1 VVFLRGFRAFVVRA
15 VTLRVAVIGV
25 GHLGKHHARIL
36 SSLPGV
42 ELVAVVDTN
51 RERAAEIAAANRT
64 WAKFDCHEL
73 LGRVDAVTIAV
84 PTELHCEVALPF
96 LEAGVPVLV
105 EKPIARSL
113 SEADEMIEAAADAGV
128 ILAVGQTERFNP
140 ALAAARPLVTD
151 PRFIEV
157 HRLGTFPERSLDI
170 DVVFDLMIHDLDVVL
185 SLVDSDVESLEA
197 VGVPVITNRVD
208 IANARLRFAN
218 GCIVNLTASRISR
231 DRVRKIRFFQPS
243 AYVSI
248 DYATQK
254 VEVYRLVKDGGPLDA
269 AQGRPFDAA
278 QARPSIEGGEIAVA
292 SEEPLKRELADFV
305 AAIVERRAPVVTG
318 EAGRRALS
326 LAQEIADKIAMET
339 QPI

>member
-1 VVFLRGFRAFVVRA
+1 M
-15 VTLRVAVIGV
+15 LRVAVVGV

-42 ELVAVVDTN
+42 TLVAVVDTN
-51 RERAAEIAAANRT
+51 RARADEIAAANRT
-64 WAKFDCHEL
+64 RAVYDCREI
-73 LGRVDAVTIAV
+73 LGQVDAVTIAV
-84 PTELHCEVALPF
+84 PTEQHRHVSLPF
-96 LEAGVPVLV
+96 LKARVPVLV

-113 SEADEMIEAAADAGV
+113 TEADEMIDAAGDAGV

-140 ALAAARPLVTD
+140 ALAAARPLLTD

-254 VEVYRLVKDGGPLDA
+254 VEVYRLVKGDGPASVDA
-269 AQGRPFDAA
+269 SQG
-278 QARPSIEGGEIAVA
+278 RPSIEGGEMAVPN
-292 SEEPLKRELADFV
+292 EEPLRRELADFV
-305 AAIVERRAPVVTG
+305 DAIAARRAPKVTG
-318 EAGRRALS
+318 EAGRRALA
-326 LAQEIADKIAMET
+326 LAQEIVDKMGAAT
-339 QPI
+339 

>member
-1 VVFLRGFRAFVVRA
+1 VLDHRD
-15 VTLRVAVIGV
+15 IV
-25 GHLGKHHARIL
+25 GQ
-36 SSLPGV
+36 
-42 ELVAVVDTN
+42 
-51 RERAAEIAAANRT
+51 
-64 WAKFDCHEL
+64 
-73 LGRVDAVTIAV
+73 VDAVTVAV
-84 PTELHCEVALPF
+84 PTDMHGEIALAF
-96 LEAGVPVLV
+96 LQARVPVLV

-113 SEADEMIEAAADAGV
+113 AEADEMIAAAADAGV

-140 ALAAARPLVTD
+140 ALAAVRPLITD

-254 VEVYRLVKDGGPLDA
+254 VEVYRLLKESGSA
-269 AQGRPFDAA
+269 A
-278 QARPSIEGGEIAVA
+278 SIEGGEIAVA
-292 SEEPLKRELADFV
+292 TEEPLRRELADFV
-305 AAIVERRAPVVTG
+305 SAIAERRAPVVTG
-318 EAGRRALS
+318 EAGRRALA
-326 LAQEIADKIAMET
+326 LAQQIADKMNA
-339 QPI
+339 